1 MRRVTPV
8 RIPFMSRPLIVL
20 ALAAVAA
27 LPAVAFADPPNVQI
41 DHAWSRAT
49 PAGSTG
55 VVYLTITEHGP
66 TDTLTTV
73 SSPVAANAQLHESVD
88 DHGVMKMRPV
98 VGLSIASGKPV
109 TFAPGGYHIMLM
121 GVKQALVAGTTFPV
135 TLTFAKAG
143 EVTATVSVQKVTATM
158 PTMDHGGMGPMPG
171 MPGH

>member
-1 MRRVTPV
+1 
-8 RIPFMSRPLIVL
+8 MSRPLIAL
-20 ALAAVAA
+20 ALAAIAA
-27 LPAVAFADPPNVQI
+27 LPAVAFADPPNVQL

-49 PAGSTG
+49 SAGSTG

-66 TDTLTTV
+66 ADILTAV
-73 SSPVAANAQLHESVD
+73 SSSIAARAELHESVD

-98 VGLSIASGKPV
+98 ISLPIAAGKPV
-109 TFAPGGYHIMLM
+109 TLAPGGYHIMLT
-121 GVKQALVAGTTFPV
+121 GLKQALVAGATFPV

-158 PTMDHGGMGPMPG
+158 PKMDHGGMGAMPG